1 MISILKKKEK
11 LKIVLIVVTFIFA
24 SAIFS
29 DWKNFKA
36 GLFGKTPISIHKN
49 S

>member
-1 MISILKKKEK
+1 MTKEYLKKGFS
-11 LKIVLIVVTFIFA
+11 LLIVIVA
-24 SAIFS
+24 MAIFS

-49 S
+49 N

>member
-11 LKIVLIVVTFIFA
+11 LKIVLIVVTFIVA

-36 GLFGKTPISIHKN
+36 GLFGKTPISI
-49 S
+49 

>member
-1 MISILKKKEK
+1 MKTKKIMKKPHKILIGILIFVFTISIL
-11 LKIVLIVVTFIFA
+11 
-24 SAIFS
+24 S

-49 S
+49 N